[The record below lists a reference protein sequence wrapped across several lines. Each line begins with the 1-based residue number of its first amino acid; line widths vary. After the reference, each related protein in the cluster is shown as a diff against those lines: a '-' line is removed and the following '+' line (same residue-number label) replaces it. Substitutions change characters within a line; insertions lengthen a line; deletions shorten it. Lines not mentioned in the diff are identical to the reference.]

1 MKATNLFLS
10 SLLVIALVLVLALA
24 VGFNTNKENQVAYA
38 SNDSQTSV
46 CFDEGNT
53 LWFNMPDDNI
63 YCHGAESFDEDSTG
77 AFAKIDYSTDSI
89 HFYKPSTNPIK
100 SITGTCEQLKLIFDE
115 AGTYN
120 LDAIDFNG
128 TGEGLSLYSTLTLT
142 ASVPG
147 VVVNLHKINC
157 QGSILYIEGYIT
169 VNVIGTDNVHLDH
182 AIVECDSLG
191 LFDHASL
198 HVSADSRLGNHL
210 DAYIFCYV
218 NINVLFMTD
227 GNLSVDTTKEDSND
241 EIYCI
246 KCEGRFGRG
255 PSFKFGEIESI
266 SLKAKNQDYFIECA
280 EKSLFLAGVS
290 GKMLENNTGKFNSY
304 IIDRV
309 YYYELVISK
318 MYTYT
323 VSFHPNGDVTS
334 GEMPPVDGI
343 KGEYVIPECQFVK
356 EGQKFLRWNGDGNN
370 YYPGKTINV
379 NKDIVLYAIWENV
392 AFPIEFQANGGTG
405 TMESFMGYIGQSI
418 TLPKCTFEAP
428 IDYEFKCWSI
438 GGVEK
443 AVGAAYTIQ
452 DNTPIIAV
460 WKALPTYNITF
471 NSNGGTGTMTP
482 DSSHPKYTL
491 PTCDFTAP
499 AGYDFYGWAVNSV
512 DGETYNANDEIVL
525 TGDTTLYAYWA
536 ENDPM
541 VVTYDDGEGNAYMFL
556 IPEGGE
562 VTVKSF
568 AELGFVAPLGK
579 TFSQWR
585 KHFGTHT
592 LYAPNDK
599 FTITEDVYLM
609 AQFNDT
615 GETVCTISFSAGEGS
630 GEMTEVK
637 VLEGTEY
644 SIPLC
649 GFTPPSGKTFK
660 CWDILSVE
668 YQPLQKITVEGDV
681 ILNAN
686 FRKPESIAFDYR
698 SFALLN
704 GKLNTQYLD
713 VRLVYDD
720 QSEEPIDYEA
730 CEFYVGIDI
739 IPANLIADIAN
750 HVFTEKGNNTIS
762 VTYSTYEFAS
772 SFVMVKEQ
780 FTVSFNSNGGV
791 GSIDDVYRFENTTF
805 VLPENSFTAPA
816 NKEFKCW
823 SVGGVEKQPDDELTI
838 TADVEVKAVW
848 QDETFVVAFE
858 ANGGKGNMDMVENV
872 RGAYNLPANPF
883 TAPQGK
889 QFKGWS
895 LAADGDK
902 ISTSSI
908 DVTQNTLLYALWEP
922 LPTYTVSFSANGGT
936 GTMSPANGISGSYTL
951 PTNTFTAPQGKQF
964 KCWSVGGVEKAVG
977 AQITVSE
984 NTTVT
989 AVWEDVPAQN
999 PQNPEP
1005 QNPQNPDPG
1014 SQNPETPDPEQGG
1027 SGENGNNNSNS
1038 NSGNIESNSAKKPL
1052 SSGGIAGIAI
1062 ACVVVVAGAGVGV
1075 FFLSKKKGIIGKK

>member
-1 MKATNLFLS
+1 MKVRNLVLS
-10 SLLVIALVLVLALA
+10 SLLVIVFVLVFAFAL
-24 VGFNTNKENQVAYA
+24 GLDTNKESQVAFA

-53 LWFNMPDDNI
+53 LWFNTPDDNI

-77 AFAKIDYSTDSI
+77 AFARIDYSTDSI

-120 LDAIDFNG
+120 LDAIDFDG

-147 VVVNLHKINC
+147 VVVNLHKLDC

-169 VNVIGTDNVHLDH
+169 VNVIGTDSISYHSG
-182 AIVECDSLG
+182 IVECDSLG

-210 DAYIFCYV
+210 HAYILCRED
-218 NINVLFMTD
+218 INVLFMTD
-227 GNLSVDTTKEDSND
+227 GDLSVDTTKEDSND

-246 KCEGRFGRG
+246 KCNGRLGRG
-255 PSFKFGEIESI
+255 PGFYFGEIESI
-266 SLKAKNQDYFIECA
+266 SLKTKNQDHLVECYYLNFN
-280 EKSLFLAGVS
+280 EGVS
-290 GKMLENNTGKFNSY
+290 GKKLENNTGKFNSY
-304 IIDRV
+304 IIDRI

-323 VSFHPNGDVTS
+323 VSFYPNGDVTS

-356 EGQKFLRWNGDGNN
+356 EGQKFLRWNADGNN
-370 YYPGKTINV
+370 YFPGMTINV
-379 NKDIVLYAIWENV
+379 NKDILLYAIWENV
-392 AFPIEFQANGGTG
+392 AFPIEFQANGGSG
-405 TMESFMGYIGQSI
+405 TMDAFMGYKGMTID
-418 TLPKCTFEAP
+418 LPKCTFEAP
-428 IDYEFKCWSI
+428 TNYEFKCWSI

-443 AVGAAYTIQ
+443 AVGASYTIQ
-452 DNTPIIAV
+452 DDTPIIAV
-460 WKALPTYNITF
+460 WKSLPTYNITF
-471 NSNGGTGTMTP
+471 DKNGGTGSMDP

-499 AGYDFYGWAVNSV
+499 AGYDFRGWTINSV
-512 DGETYNANDEIVL
+512 DGATYQPNDEIIL

-541 VVTYDDGEGNAYMFL
+541 VVTYDDGEGNTYMFL

-568 AELGFVAPLGK
+568 AELGFVAPLGE

-585 KHFGTHT
+585 KHIGTPHT
-592 LYAPNDK
+592 LYAPNEK
-599 FTITEDVYLM
+599 FTITENVYLM
-609 AQFNDT
+609 AQFNYT
-615 GETVCTISFSAGEGS
+615 GETVCTISFSAGEGT
-630 GEMTEVK
+630 GDMTEVK

-644 SIPLC
+644 SLPLC
-649 GFTPPSGKTFK
+649 GYTAPSGKTFK

-668 YQPLQKITVEGDV
+668 YQPLQKITVSENITV
-681 ILNAN
+681 NAN
-686 FRKPESIAFDYR
+686 FREPVSIAFDYK
-698 SFALLN
+698 SYALIN

-720 QSEEPIDYEA
+720 QSEEPIDYES
-730 CEFYVGIDI
+730 CEFYVGTEI
-739 IPANLIADIAN
+739 IPANLITDIAN
-750 HVFTEKGNNTIS
+750 YIFTEKGNNTIS
-762 VTYSTYEFAS
+762 VTYSTFDAAS

-780 FTVSFNSNGGV
+780 FTVSFNNNGGS
-791 GSIDDVYRFENTTF
+791 GSIDDEYRFENTKF
-805 VLPENSFTAPA
+805 VLPANSFTAPA

-823 SVGGVEKQPDDELTI
+823 SVGGIEKQPDDELTI

-858 ANGGKGNMDMVENV
+858 ANGGKGNKDIVEHV
-872 RGAYNLPANPF
+872 RGTYNLPENPF
-883 TAPQGK
+883 TAPSGK
-889 QFKGWS
+889 QFKGWA
-895 LAADGDK
+895 LAANGDK

-908 DVTQNTLLYALWEP
+908 NVTDNTLLYALWEP
-922 LPTYTVSFSANGGT
+922 LPTYTVSFNANGGT
-936 GTMSPANGISGSYTL
+936 GTMNPINGVSGSYTL
-951 PTNTFTAPQGKQF
+951 PTNAFTAPQGKQF
-964 KCWSVGGVEKAVG
+964 KCWSVGGVEKAAG
-977 AQITVSE
+977 TQITVSE

-989 AVWEDVPAQN
+989 AVWEDIPAQD
-999 PQNPEP
+999 PEP
-1005 QNPQNPDPG
+1005 QN
-1014 SQNPETPDPEQGG
+1014 PDPEQGG
-1027 SGENGNNNSNS
+1027 SGENGNNGNNNSNN
-1038 NSGNIESNSAKKPL
+1038 NSENSISDNAKKPL
-1052 SSGGIAGIAI
+1052 GGGAIAGIVI
-1062 ACVVVVAGAGVGV
+1062 ACVVALAGVGVGV
-1075 FFLSKKKGIIGKK
+1075 FFLLKKKGIIGKK